1 MRNTFPFQ
9 IKLLKKYKM
18 VPPSAF
24 SYAQDP
30 DIKRRL
36 LDIETLRIS
45 EMNEAGVDLQVLSL
59 VAPGKEQ
66 LDIEEAVA
74 FSREVNDYVA
84 DIIMKHPERFAA
96 FATLPIADPEKAVD
110 ELERIVKQYNFKGAM
125 ISGNYKGKYLD
136 DPFFLNPC
144 YKEPRILGFPYIYIQ
159 MCLLPPSLK
168 LTIKMD

>member
-1 MRNTFPFQ
+1 MRNNFKKIIALEEHFSVPDKITR
-9 IKLLKKYKM
+9 KYKM
-18 VPPSAF
+18 VPPPAF

-36 LDIETLRIS
+36 LDIETLRIN

-110 ELERIVKQYNFKGAM
+110 ELERTVKQY
-125 ISGNYKGKYLD
+125 
-136 DPFFLNPC
+136 
-144 YKEPRILGFPYIYIQ
+144 ILKA
-159 MCLLPPSLK
+159 L
-168 LTIKMD
+168 